1 MLLLLWLAVLLLAA
15 LVRGWEFGPKL
26 RRFVPLTN
34 MLRRAV
40 PQAPVQV
47 ADVRSEDIRVL
58 QLNMLA
64 DGLSGLR
71 EDMGDF
77 SRVTQEQLAWAGRSR
92 RLLHEILQ
100 YEPDVVTLQVCEIS
114 VLVTVNQLP
123 PSPLTPPSS

>member
-1 MLLLLWLAVLLLAA
+1 MLLLLCLAGLLSA

-26 RRFVPLTN
+26 RRFVPLTH
-34 MLRRAV
+34 MLTRAV
-40 PQAPVQV
+40 PQAPAHV

-100 YEPDVVTLQVCEIS
+100 YEPDVVTLQVCEI
-114 VLVTVNQLP
+114 
-123 PSPLTPPSS
+123 PLTVAVKPLYRSP